1 MHSLKLVIFSLRDV
15 LVSKGTID
23 NEKLSETVKLFK
35 FLVSKGIDIA
45 LVSNS
50 HWTVR
55 PANKSFQQFISEL
68 VGTEIPYFQGGV
80 HIPYKQRPQ
89 AMKTV
94 LDNYGVSKQEAVYVG
109 STDHDMQA
117 ARNGGLL
124 FLNANWHAQN
134 SKYGFDFASP
144 LEIGKFI
151 DCCCD
156 PEDWFWKIEEEG
168 LRIYSIAP
176 LAEFSKRYPE
186 AAGYS
191 SSAKSATK
199 FSIGDLRFWGLV
211 MAARLHFSGLGAE
224 VNYVTPYPGHKTTSQ
239 KTLLTNALKVVSGSL
254 QAQYLD
260 DLIIRHTDAQKSQ
273 LLRKQGIAP
282 DHRNQLSTIC
292 LRRDP
297 VRTGPK
303 QLRYKSPPLKK
314 GKKVLLIDDICT
326 QGFSS
331 EAARSFIEATGAE
344 MIAVT
349 WLKTPGN
356 NDFQQIRQLAPEIK
370 KPYSPY
376 SPEQVKYRLRSFDTH
391 ISNPNA
397 PKSVAESFSRYQN
410 WDWP

>member
-1 MHSLKLVIFSLRDV
+1 MHSLKLVVFSLRDV
-15 LVSKGTID
+15 LVSKGSID
-23 NEKLSETVKLFK
+23 NDKLYETVKLFNY
-35 FLVSKGIDIA
+35 LISKKINIA
-45 LVSNS
+45 IVSNS
-50 HWTVR
+50 RWTVQ
-55 PANKSFQQFISEL
+55 PSNKSFQQFISEL
-68 VGTEIPYFQGGV
+68 VGAQIPYFQGGIN
-80 HIPYKQRPQ
+80 IPYKQRPQ
-89 AMKTV
+89 AMQTV
-94 LDNYGVSKQEAVYVG
+94 LAHYGVSKQEAVYVG
-109 STDHDMQA
+109 STDEDMQA

-124 FLNANWHAQN
+124 FLNAKWHAQN
-134 SKYGFDFASP
+134 SRYGFDFSSP

-151 DCCCD
+151 DCCCE

-176 LAEFSKRYPE
+176 LAEYSKRYPE

-199 FSIGDLRFWGLV
+199 FSVGDLKFWGLI
-211 MAARLHFSGLGAE
+211 MAARLHFSGIGAE

-239 KTLLTNALKVVSGSL
+239 KTLLTNALRIVSGSL

-260 DLIIRHTDAQKSQ
+260 DLIIRHSNAQKSQ
-273 LLRKQGIAP
+273 WLRKQGLEP
-282 DHRNQLSTIC
+282 DHQNQLSTIH

-297 VRTGPK
+297 VRTGPQ
-303 QLRYKSPPLKK
+303 QLRYKAPPLKR

-331 EAARSFIEATGAE
+331 EAARSFVEATGSE

-349 WLKTPGN
+349 WLKTPGK
-356 NDFQQIRQLAPEIK
+356 NDFQQITELTPPIK
-370 KPYSPY
+370 KPYSPFL
-376 SPEQVKYRLRSFDTH
+376 PEKVDYRLRSFDRH

-397 PKSVAESFSRYQN
+397 PKSIADAFLRYQS